1 MTQIGLTLIF
11 LGIAAILLLG
21 NILRADIV
29 ALMLMLALGLS
40 GILTPQEAF
49 SGFGRQAVI
58 IMLSAFILAEGL
70 RRSGM
75 TERMGAFIIKL
86 FGAGERRLVFGVMAA
101 SAFLSLFMNNIA
113 AASLLLPSLS
123 GVARRMKIS
132 PSKLLMPLAFGTILG
147 GMATLLTTTNIIV
160 SGLLRDATGSGFTL
174 TDFAPI
180 GLPLTFAG
188 IFFMV
193 LWGYKLLPAQSPAQ
207 RHEESEE
214 SSDLLN
220 TYQLSE
226 RLVRAEVCGGGNLD
240 GITLE
245 KSELREKHNLNVI
258 AIQRGKSTL
267 PIEAQTVLEG
277 GDILLIM
284 ARAEDTMPEA
294 LQGMLTFLPP
304 GEWQQDYL
312 STPDMKLIEAAI
324 APRSSLASQTLSE
337 IRFGHKF
344 GAKVLAV
351 WRRGH
356 SIRTRLADLPL
367 EFGDGLLMQGTEK
380 SLRLLRTEPGLIL
393 LAESAPSTRMT
404 VRGWL
409 TVLIMAATLA
419 LAVLFPI
426 QIAEIML
433 GGAVMMVLIRTM
445 SMDQAYRAIDWRSL
459 FLVAGML
466 PVGVALNKTGAS
478 AMFADAILS
487 SLGGAG
493 HLILLAGF
501 VLLTVALTQIING
514 AAAVTVIAPI
524 AIASAQQ
531 VGMEPRSVA
540 MAVALASSMAFMSPL
555 GHSVNV
561 MVMGAGGYTFK
572 DYARV
577 GIPLT
582 ILLIIILLVVLPF
595 VLPLGY
601 NTHGHKLRF
610 PAFEKAQFVTECGI
624 ASHRHVILLV
634 GHWLSPREE
643 GFEQFAVD
651 EDVVALVVGQ
661 FHIHRGDAVGRGP
674 VNQLTGVLATRV
686 IGGRIEIEAGRGKR
700 ARQTIGGRVGF
711 GTPAREDGRHGAVIT
726 DERVHFV
733 GEQEVAQG
741 DGFGFGKRM
750 FARGESQ
757 VVETSRSI
765 PIGLPQNAPIAVDVH
780 AARVAASFGEI

>member
-1 MTQIGLTLIF
+1 MNQISLTLLF

-49 SGFGRQAVI
+49 SGFSRQAVI

-160 SGLLRDATGSGFTL
+160 SGLLRDARLAGFTL

-180 GLPLTFAG
+180 GLPLTFVG
-188 IFFMV
+188 ILFMV
-193 LWGYKLLPAQSPAQ
+193 LWGRKLLPAQSPAQ
-207 RHEESEE
+207 RHEEEE
-214 SSDLLN
+214 SDDLLN

-226 RLVRAEVCGGGNLD
+226 RLVRAEVCPGGTLD
-240 GITLE
+240 GMTLE
-245 KSELREKHNLNVI
+245 NSGLREKHNLNVI
-258 AIQRGKSTL
+258 AIQRGRFTL
-267 PIEAQTVLEG
+267 PIEAKTVLKG
-277 GDILLIM
+277 GDVLLIM
-284 ARAEDTMPEA
+284 ARAEDIIPET
-294 LQGMLTFLPP
+294 LKEFLNVLPS

-324 APRSSLASQTLSE
+324 APRSPLASQTLSE

-344 GAKVLAV
+344 GAKALAV
-351 WRRGH
+351 WRRGR

-380 SLRLLRTEPGLIL
+380 SLSLLRTEPGLIL

-404 VRGWL
+404 ARGWL

-419 LAVLFPI
+419 LAVLFPER
-426 QIAEIML
+426 IAEIML

-445 SMDQAYRAIDWRSL
+445 NMDQAYRAIDWRSL

-478 AMFADAILS
+478 TMFADIILS

-493 HLILLAGF
+493 HLVLLAGF

-524 AIASAQQ
+524 AIAAAQQ
-531 VGMEPRSVA
+531 VGMEPRSIV
-540 MAVALASSMAFMSPL
+540 MAVALASSMAFISPL

-582 ILLIIILLVVLPF
+582 ILLIVILLVVLP
-595 VLPLGY
+595 VVIPLG
-601 NTHGHKLRF
+601 
-610 PAFEKAQFVTECGI
+610 
-624 ASHRHVILLV
+624 
-634 GHWLSPREE
+634 
-643 GFEQFAVD
+643 
-651 EDVVALVVGQ
+651 
-661 FHIHRGDAVGRGP
+661 
-674 VNQLTGVLATRV
+674 
-686 IGGRIEIEAGRGKR
+686 
-700 ARQTIGGRVGF
+700 
-711 GTPAREDGRHGAVIT
+711 
-726 DERVHFV
+726 
-733 GEQEVAQG
+733 
-741 DGFGFGKRM
+741 
-750 FARGESQ
+750 
-757 VVETSRSI
+757 
-765 PIGLPQNAPIAVDVH
+765 
-780 AARVAASFGEI
+780 